1 MAKTIEIHARVCYT
15 LIYTNFK
22 LVGNIR
28 RKVKNRMKKQIAILG
43 FGVVGGGCADVLYD
57 NKQTIS
63 KKTGFDIEVKYIL
76 DLRDFPDS
84 PHADKVVHDINIILD
99 DPEVELV
106 CEMMGGSHPALEF
119 SLAAMNRGKHVVTS
133 NKEVVS
139 VHGIELLAAAKKNN
153 VKYMFE
159 ASVGGG
165 IPVIHTIDTSLAQ
178 NNISEIDGILNGTT
192 NYILTRMN
200 TAGVSFDEALAEAKS
215 LGYAEANPS
224 ADVDGIDAC
233 RKICILAALAF
244 GKLPNPESTYAE
256 GIRNIT
262 SADVD
267 NAAKLGGTIK
277 LIGRAFADGDR
288 LGAYVCPMVV
298 KNNNPLSTV
307 SDVFNGI
314 KIDGDKVGEVML
326 YGRGAGKLPTAS
338 AVVADVIN
346 ILTGNGV
353 SYDFEAAEDKD
364 VVPFA
369 EVKSA
374 RMIATDKKAD
384 GLKEICDCLYVTE
397 EISESEYAELEDKL
411 SKSGIKVLSAIRIL
425 K

>member
-1 MAKTIEIHARVCYT
+1 
-15 LIYTNFK
+15 
-22 LVGNIR
+22 
-28 RKVKNRMKKQIAILG
+28 MKKQIAILG

-57 NKQTIS
+57 NMQTIA
-63 KKTGFDIEVKYIL
+63 KKTGFEIEVKYIL

-84 PHADKVVHDINIILD
+84 PFAAKVVHDINVILD

-119 SLAAMNRGKHVVTS
+119 SLAAMKRGKHVVTS

-139 VHGIELLAAAKKNN
+139 VHGIELLRTARENN

-215 LGYAEANPS
+215 LGYAEADPS

-244 GKLPNPESTYAE
+244 GKLPNPDKTFAE
-256 GIRNIT
+256 GIRSIT
-262 SADVD
+262 GADVD
-267 NAAKLGGTIK
+267 NAAKLGGAIK
-277 LIGRAFADGDR
+277 LIGRAYADGDR
-288 LGAYVCPMVV
+288 LGAYVSPMVV
-298 KNNNPLSTV
+298 RCSDPLSTV
-307 SDVFNGI
+307 NDVFNGI
-314 KIDGDKVGEVML
+314 KINGDKVGEVML

-353 SYDFEAAEDKD
+353 SYDFTAAEDKD
-364 VVPFA
+364 IIPFA
-369 EVKSA
+369 EIKSA
-374 RMIATDKKAD
+374 RMVSTDKKAA
-384 GLKEICDCLYVTE
+384 GLKEISDCLYVTD
-397 EISESEYAELEDKL
+397 EISESEWAELDKKL
-411 SKSGIKVLSAIRIL
+411 SESGVRVLSALRIL

>member
-1 MAKTIEIHARVCYT
+1 
-15 LIYTNFK
+15 
-22 LVGNIR
+22 
-28 RKVKNRMKKQIAILG
+28 MKKQIAILG

-57 NKQTIS
+57 NMKTIS
-63 KKTGFDIEVKYIL
+63 GKTGFDIEVKYIL

-84 PHADKVVHDINIILD
+84 PYADKVVHDINIILD

-106 CEMMGGSHPALEF
+106 AEMMGGSHPALEF
-119 SLAAMNRGKHVVTS
+119 SLAAMKRGKHVVTS

-139 VHGIELLAAAKKNN
+139 VHGIELLAAARENN

-200 TAGVSFDEALAEAKS
+200 TAGVSFDEALAEAKA
-215 LGYAEANPS
+215 LGYAEADPS

-244 GKLPNPESTYAE
+244 GKLPDPEKVYAE
-256 GIRNIT
+256 GIRGIT
-262 SADVD
+262 SKDVD

-277 LIGRAFADGDR
+277 LIGRTFTDNGK
-288 LGAYVCPMVV
+288 LSAYVSPMVV

-338 AVVADVIN
+338 AVVADIIN

-353 SYDFEAAEDKD
+353 SYDFVAADDND
-364 VVPFA
+364 VIPFTN
-369 EVKSA
+369 VKSA
-374 RMIATDKKAD
+374 RMVATDKKAVD
-384 GLKEICDCLYVTE
+384 AQLKEVADCLYITD
-397 EISESEYAELEDKL
+397 EISESDFAELESKL
-411 SKSGIKVLSAIRIL
+411 AMGGVKIISAIRIL

>member
-1 MAKTIEIHARVCYT
+1 
-15 LIYTNFK
+15 
-22 LVGNIR
+22 
-28 RKVKNRMKKQIAILG
+28 MKKQIAILG

-57 NKQTIS
+57 NKLTIA
-63 KKTGFDIEVKYIL
+63 KKTGFEIEVKYIL

-84 PHADKVVHDINIILD
+84 PFADKVVHDINVILD

-119 SLAAMNRGKHVVTS
+119 SLAAMKRGKHVVTS

-139 VHGIELLAAAKKNN
+139 VHGIELLCAARENN

-200 TAGVSFDEALAEAKS
+200 TAGVSFDEALAEAKA

-244 GKLPNPESTYAE
+244 GKLPDPDKTYAE
-256 GIRNIT
+256 GIGNIT
-262 SADVD
+262 GADVD
-267 NAAKLGGTIK
+267 NAAKLGGAIK
-277 LIGRAFADGDR
+277 LIGRTYADGDR
-288 LGAYVCPMVV
+288 LSAYVCPMVV
-298 KNNNPLSTV
+298 KHTDPLSTV

-314 KIDGDKVGEVML
+314 KISGDKVGEVML

-353 SYDFEAAEDKD
+353 DYDFTAAADSD
-364 VVPFA
+364 IIPFD
-369 EVKSA
+369 EVKCE
-374 RMIATDKKAD
+374 RMVATDKKVNER
-384 GLKEICDCLYVTE
+384 GLGEVSDCLYVTD
-397 EISESEYAELEDKL
+397 EISEGEWAELESRL
-411 SKSGIKVLSAIRIL
+411 SKSGVKILSAIRIL